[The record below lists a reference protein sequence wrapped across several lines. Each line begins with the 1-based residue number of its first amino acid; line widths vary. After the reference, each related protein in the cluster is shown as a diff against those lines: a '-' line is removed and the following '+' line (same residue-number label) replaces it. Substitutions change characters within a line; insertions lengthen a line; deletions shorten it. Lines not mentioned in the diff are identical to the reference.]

1 MKMFSR
7 KKEEAAAVPARVA
20 TQRPDDRRGMS
31 KTEIREI
38 KRERSR
44 SRKGRRRIL
53 ITIGAGLFAVVFI
66 AGLVMP
72 RIINSQTAKKQQGLN
87 TDGPVP
93 IAADEGRGHIAPGA
107 SHAPYSTKPAT
118 SGPHWQTAPMTL
130 APYGA
135 PARWGFYDEPLPD
148 EVLIHNL
155 EHGGIGLHYNC
166 PDGCDDL
173 VKQLK
178 DLVPSSKS
186 QFILSPYPGMPK
198 KIAVTSWRHLMYLDE
213 FDSEKILEFIR
224 AYQDRAPESVPGNL
238 F

>member
-20 TQRPDDRRGMS
+20 TERPEDRRGMS

-44 SRKGRRRIL
+44 SRKGRRRMY
-53 ITIGAGLFAVVFI
+53 ITIGAAVLAVIFI
-66 AGLVMP
+66 AGLVLP
-72 RIINSQTAKKQQGLN
+72 GVINSRQKTLAGLN
-87 TDGPVP
+87 TGGPAP
-93 IAADEGRGHIAPGA
+93 LAQDEGAGHVAPGDP
-107 SHAPYSTKPAT
+107 HTPYKTKPAT
-118 SGPHWQTAPMTL
+118 SGEHWQTAPMTL
-130 APYGA
+130 APYGS

-173 VKQLK
+173 VKQFK

-186 QFILSPYPGMPK
+186 QFIVSPYPGMPK
-198 KIAVTSWRHLMYLDE
+198 KIAITSWRHLMYLDE
-213 FDSEKILEFIR
+213 FDQEKIIEFIR
-224 AYQDRAPESVPGNL
+224 EYQDRAPESVPGNP